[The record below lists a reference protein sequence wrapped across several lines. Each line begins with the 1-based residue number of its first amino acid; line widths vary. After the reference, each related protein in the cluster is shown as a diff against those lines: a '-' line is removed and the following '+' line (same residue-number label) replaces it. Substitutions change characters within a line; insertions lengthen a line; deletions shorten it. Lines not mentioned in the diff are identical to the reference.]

1 MDLQRRYSNL
11 SYELRALPGKMMVAK
26 SQWKSELANEN
37 DSKTNSLNKV
47 VAEQGSLK
55 LYPYS
60 IKSSPETGTASVVG
74 EVENSGDSAVTDVGI
89 EFELFDSNNKSLGTA
104 SDFIGRIEPNSRWPF
119 KALILGEEVKDAKFK
134 MLTTGGSV
142 IAVQG
147 SLKLYPYSIKSSP
160 ETGTASVVGEVENS
174 GDSAVT
180 DVGIEFELFDS
191 NNKSLG
197 TASDFIGRI
206 EPNSRWPFKALILGE
221 EVKDAK
227 FKSLKGLDKLAKEPN
242 N

>member
-1 MDLQRRYSNL
+1 MVAEAAYKRLQDLNSTLASDKNEILDKIFTLPVGAPSRMDLQRRYSNL

-26 SQWKSELANEN
+26 SQLKSELTNEN

-74 EVENSGDSAVTDVGI
+74 EVENSGESAVI
-89 EFELFDSNNKSLGTA
+89 
-104 SDFIGRIEPNSRWPF
+104 
-119 KALILGEEVKDAKFK
+119 
-134 MLTTGGSV
+134 
-142 IAVQG
+142 
-147 SLKLYPYSIKSSP
+147 
-160 ETGTASVVGEVENS
+160 
-174 GDSAVT
+174 